1 MKSRELSRDLPQHD
15 RQRNSAAPARP
26 FASPEVDIYE
36 GQDEILLIADL
47 PGVSGQGVTVSVEGS
62 ELIIEGRRAPGGEEP
77 AGQAVVREGTFA
89 DFRRSFVLP
98 HAVLP
103 DGIRAE
109 IERGVLR
116 VHLPKAA
123 APKPRPIPIKAR

>member
-1 MKSRELSRDLPQHD
+1 MKTGGLGREVPRGDPRGLG
-15 RQRNSAAPARP
+15 AALALP

-36 GQDEILLIADL
+36 GRDELLLIANL
-47 PGVSGQGVTVSVEGS
+47 PGVSREGVTVSLQGM
-62 ELIIEGRRAPGGEEP
+62 ELTIEGKRASEGEPE
-77 AGQAVVREGTFA
+77 GKVVALEASFS
-89 DFRRSFVLP
+89 DFRRTFLMP
-98 HAVLP
+98 LEIDP

-123 APKPRPIPIKAR
+123 APKPRSIPIKAR

>member
-1 MKSRELSRDLPQHD
+1 MKTGGLSKEAPRSEP
-15 RQRNSAAPARP
+15 RGPSAAVARP

-36 GQDEILLIADL
+36 GRDELLLIANL
-47 PGVSGQGVTVSVEGS
+47 PGVSREGVTVSLQGM
-62 ELIIEGRRAPGGEEP
+62 ELTIEGKRASGEPE
-77 AGQAVVREGTFA
+77 GKVVALEASFS
-89 DFRRSFVLP
+89 DFRRIFLMP
-98 HAVLP
+98 LEIDP

-123 APKPRPIPIKAR
+123 ATKPRSIPIKTR